1 MTRLEELNINKQ
13 VNKTRLKD
21 RLLEKFPEAQEQSYG
36 KNSVLVFKEDMKN
49 IVHNA
54 VKTLNFSED
63 ALILSK
69 AAMIVRKDIL
79 SHKGFTFTGSFSAQC
94 QEDSL
99 PSSLKALVSMILN
112 GSNLKDQSKNDSQ
125 AKLTIGQTIVFN
137 TKKRTSHSA
146 DKPRHILELEPPLP
160 IYIGMN
166 VHALSRNKTL
176 TQQLFHMGI
185 CISYDRVMEIE
196 DWIATSSCERFR
208 EDGVVA
214 PVYLRKEL
222 FHSWRPGQPRS

>member
-1 MTRLEELNINKQ
+1 
-13 VNKTRLKD
+13 
-21 RLLEKFPEAQEQSYG
+21 
-36 KNSVLVFKEDMKN
+36 MKN
-49 IVHNA
+49 IVHDA
-54 VKTLNFSED
+54 VKTRNFSED

-125 AKLTIGQTIVFN
+125 ATLTIGQTIVFN

-146 DKPRHILELEPPLP
+146 GKPRHTLERAPPLDP
-160 IYIGMN
+160 
-166 VHALSRNKTL
+166 HLHWHECA
-176 TQQLFHMGI
+176 
-185 CISYDRVMEIE
+185 CIEQEQNSHTAVIPYGHLYFI
-196 DWIATSSCERFR
+196 
-208 EDGVVA
+208 
-214 PVYLRKEL
+214 
-222 FHSWRPGQPRS
+222 